1 MAIVQSVGGPLDTAD
16 LGFTLMH
23 EHVVC
28 RSWGLEANFPTVF
41 DREAELTHA
50 VALVRDVMSRGV
62 KTMVDQTPADWR
74 DVPFVQ
80 AVARATGLQVLV
92 ATGLYYSVPA
102 YFRSRSA
109 GHAAALFIRDIE
121 EGIAG
126 TGVRAAFIKCA
137 THTVVDETVE
147 KILVA
152 TAQAHRATG
161 VPISTH
167 TEVACQG
174 GLTQQKIFAREGVD
188 LTRVL
193 IGHCGDSD
201 DLDYLRR
208 ILDRGSLIGMD
219 RFGLSRLL
227 PTERRVATIARLCEL
242 GYADQMVLSHD
253 YAAYI
258 WIDRA
263 VARRDSPDWHW
274 NTISDVVL
282 PALREVGVAEAH
294 IEAMTV
300 ANPRRFFER
309 QGGY

>member
-1 MAIVQSVGGPLDTAD
+1 MAIVQSVGGPIDTAD

-28 RSWGLEANFPTVF
+28 RSWGLEANFPIF
-41 DREAELTHA
+41 DREAELAHA
-50 VALVRDVMSRGV
+50 IALVRDVMGRGV
-62 KTMVDQTPADWR
+62 RTIVDQTPADWR
-74 DVPFVQ
+74 DVPLVE
-80 AVARATGLQVLV
+80 AVAR

-137 THTVVDETVE
+137 THTVVDETID

-152 TAQAHRATG
+152 TARAHRATG

-174 GLTQQKIFAREGVD
+174 GLKQQEIFAREGVD

-227 PTERRVATIARLCEL
+227 STERRLATIARLCEL

-263 VARRDSPDWHW
+263 VARHDSPDWHW
-274 NTISDVVL
+274 NTIPDVVL
-282 PALREVGVAEAH
+282 PALREVGVAEADV
-294 IEAMTV
+294 EAMTV
-300 ANPRRFFER
+300 SNPRRFFER